1 MDGLTL
7 ALDAAAGQ
15 GSIAIFRDGSL
26 IAERTVEMRSAA
38 DEHFLPA
45 VIASLEGASVR
56 VEELACI
63 VCGGGPGS
71 FTSLR
76 VVGAAA
82 KGLAQGLGVPLFAVP
97 SLVLIVAAHE
107 GTRTPGSRW
116 LASLDAMRDERYL
129 ALVTIGDDGIVA
141 RYESRGLAP
150 NAELAAR
157 AVEAQASLIGPQEA
171 VRAEPHARG
180 LGRAGELVR
189 NAGPVDLASWEPVY
203 GRLAEAQVKWEAAQG
218 RALR

>member
-7 ALDAAAGQ
+7 AMDAAAGR
-15 GSIAIFRDGSL
+15 GTMAIFRDGTL
-26 IAERTVEMRSAA
+26 VAERSVEMRSAEE
-38 DEHFLPA
+38 EHFLPA
-45 VIASLEGASVR
+45 VIATLHGASVK
-56 VEELACI
+56 VEQLTRI

-97 SLVLIVAAHE
+97 SLLLIVASHE
-107 GTRTPGSRW
+107 GTVAPGSRW
-116 LASLDAMRDERYL
+116 LATLDAMRDERYL
-129 ALVTIGDDGIVA
+129 ALVTIGDDGAVI

-150 NAELAAR
+150 NAALAAR
-157 AVEAQASLIGPQEA
+157 ATEADATLIGPQEA
-171 VRAEPHARG
+171 LRAEPHARG
-180 LGRAGELVR
+180 VARALGFVR
-189 NAGPVDLASWEPVY
+189 TAGPVDLASWEPVY

-218 RALR
+218 RPLR

>member
-15 GSIAIFRDGSL
+15 GTIAIFRDGAL
-26 IAERTVEMRSAA
+26 VGERSVAMRSS
-38 DEHFLPA
+38 EEERFLPA
-45 VIASLEGASVR
+45 VIATLDEAQVSAEQLTR
-56 VEELACI
+56 I

-82 KGLAQGLGVPLFAVP
+82 KGFAQGLDVPLFAVP
-97 SLVLIVAAHE
+97 SLALIVAAHE
-107 GTRTPGSRW
+107 GTSAPGSRW
-116 LASLDAMRDERYL
+116 LATLDAMRDERYL
-129 ALVTIGDDGIVA
+129 ALVTIGEDGAVA
-141 RYESRGLAP
+141 RYESRGLALS
-150 NAELAAR
+150 AALAAH
-157 AVEAQASLIGPQEA
+157 ATKAEATLIGPQEA
-171 VRAEPHARG
+171 LRAEPHARG
-180 LGRAGELVR
+180 VGRALAFVR

-218 RALR
+218 RPLR